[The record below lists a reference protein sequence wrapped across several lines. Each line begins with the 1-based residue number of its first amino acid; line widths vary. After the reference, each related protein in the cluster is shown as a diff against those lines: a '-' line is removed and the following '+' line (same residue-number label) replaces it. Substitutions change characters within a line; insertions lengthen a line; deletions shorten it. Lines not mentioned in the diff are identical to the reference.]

1 MVFQKTYITGS
12 MSGSFGSNNRDGI
25 RLQVITLSN
34 QLLPSKLVVILKSHK
49 TYKQCLRHV
58 SIIALRKHEQ
68 MHTHTVVIYSYI
80 CFKSELKNY
89 FIYFAFFMCIRHLA
103 DVVGIALGLKELW
116 DIRGQRVL
124 LMDLL

>member
-1 MVFQKTYITGS
+1 

-34 QLLPSKLVVILKSHK
+34 QLLPGKLVVILKSQK
-49 TYKQCLRHV
+49 TYEQCFRYV
-58 SIIALRKHEQ
+58 SIIALHKHEQ
-68 MHTHTVVIYSYI
+68 MHTHTVVIYRYI
-80 CFKSELKNY
+80 SFKSELKKY
-89 FIYFAFFMCIRHLA
+89 FVHFSFFMCIHHLA

-116 DIRGQRVL
+116 DIWGQRVL